1 MSAKKRAYLGE
12 LLIEANIITQE
23 QLDRALEIQKKKGG
37 MVGMILVNQGFLSEE
52 NLARYVHLQQK
63 TNKERGFEEQPR
75 KRPMLGELLIEAG
88 EITPGQL
95 KDALEYQKKSNVKIG
110 IALLQKG
117 YIDKST
123 LVRHLTRQAQ
133 TVIDHMAQQTVEAK
147 TMVSEAEK
155 R

>member
-1 MSAKKRAYLGE
+1 MADKKRVYLGQ
-12 LLIEANIITQE
+12 LLIHYKIITQE

-52 NLARYVHLQQK
+52 NLAKYVAIQQK
-63 TNKERGFEEQPR
+63 ANEERGFTDKPR
-75 KRPMLGELLIEAG
+75 KKPMLGELLIEAG
-88 EITPGQL
+88 EITPAQL
-95 KDALEYQKKSNVKIG
+95 KDALEYQKQSKVKIG

-117 YIDKST
+117 YIDKTT
-123 LVRHLTRQAQ
+123 LVGHLTKQAQ
-133 TVIDHMAQQTVEAK
+133 NVIDQIGQSTVEAK